1 MTQDTMRHCGFSRL
15 RRGFLAAIAVAAIAG
30 VATSSGTANA
40 QSNYPNKPIKL
51 VVGFAA
57 GGPTDILARVV
68 GAGMSKVLG
77 EQFYIENRT
86 GSGGNIA
93 TEVNLAGGPRR
104 LYAPGGADEQ
114 RNQ

>member
-1 MTQDTMRHCGFSRL
+1 MTQDTMRHCGFSWL
-15 RRGFLAAIAVAAIAG
+15 RRGFLAAIAVTAVAG
-30 VATSSGTANA
+30 VATSSGTANG

-68 GAGMSKVLG
+68 GASMSKVLG
-77 EQFYIENRT
+77 EQFYVEKSHRIRRQYRDRVYLT
-86 GSGGNIA
+86 
-93 TEVNLAGGPRR
+93 GGPRR
-104 LYAPGGADEQ
+104 LYAPVGADEQ